1 MTAPPI
7 IDGGWFQALAI
18 TNRGSANLP
27 SANELQ
33 GYSMEQLVFERQAA
47 AESDMGH
54 SRPKWAV
61 HAMSALPPFATEPR
75 TGWRSGSCQLLT
87 HAP

>member
-47 AESDMGH
+47 AESDMGQ
-54 SRPKWAV
+54 
-61 HAMSALPPFATEPR
+61 TR
-75 TGWRSGSCQLLT
+75 TSGGV
-87 HAP
+87 